1 MDKFLLFTT
10 GGATTDPLT
19 LNSSEVAMYNASS
32 FKGMKP
38 QGPTGLDLFFET
50 NHTREV
56 VTLEI
61 KNKTHSKIPVSEQRL
76 DCMLIFSTFPC

>member
-10 GGATTDPLT
+10 GGATTDPLA
-19 LNSSEVAMYNASS
+19 LDSSEVAMYNASS

-50 NHTREV
+50 DHTREV

-61 KNKTHSKIPVSEQRL
+61 KKQ
-76 DCMLIFSTFPC
+76 DTF